1 MSVMRKII
9 LYIDSMQKGGAN
21 RVMANLADY
30 FKEKGADVILVE
42 VLWNTKEM
50 YVKTRLDR

>member
-1 MSVMRKII
+1 MRKII

-30 FKEKGADVILVE
+30 FKEKRGRRNIS
-42 VLWNTKEM
+42 K
-50 YVKTRLDR
+50 